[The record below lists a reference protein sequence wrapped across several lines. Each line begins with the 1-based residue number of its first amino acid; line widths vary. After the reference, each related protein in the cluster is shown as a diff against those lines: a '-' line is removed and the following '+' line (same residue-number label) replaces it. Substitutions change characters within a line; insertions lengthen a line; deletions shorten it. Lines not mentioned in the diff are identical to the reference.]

1 MYSYGLSGCYKVREK
16 LFFIFGLSGNSPV
29 IQDRD
34 PGVLFVRSSVRLL
47 VVSWEIDL
55 YRCFIS
61 MTLCFSSLHLRCL
74 EKVYLHDR
82 LWFMNE
88 RKRNK
93 KNIKNS

>member
-55 YRCFIS
+55 YRKV
-61 MTLCFSSLHLRCL
+61 SS
-74 EKVYLHDR
+74 V
-82 LWFMNE
+82 
-88 RKRNK
+88 
-93 KNIKNS
+93 